1 VSLLVDTNVISE
13 LRKGPRADDNVVLWF
28 EGVEEED
35 IHLSVLVVGEL
46 RRGIER
52 LRGRDARQAGA
63 LEAWLRQVVRQ
74 HGERILPVDWRV
86 AEQWGSL
93 TAMRS
98 GSVIDTL
105 MAATAL
111 VFGSFKARQHATRRT
126 SRTGVS
132 CLNPFDPRAVSREAP
147 AGGVDPPAR
156 GT

>member
-1 VSLLVDTNVISE
+1 VSLLLDTNVISE
-13 LRKGPRADDNVVLWF
+13 LRKGPRADSSVVEWF
-28 EGVEEED
+28 EGVAEEE

-63 LEAWLRQVVRQ
+63 AEAWLRQVVRD
-74 HGERILPVDWRV
+74 HAERILPVDSRV

-93 TAMRS
+93 TATRS

-111 VFGSFKARQHATRRT
+111 VFDLVLVTRNVKDVAW
-126 SRTGVS
+126 TGVI
-132 CLNPFDPRAVSREAP
+132 CLNPFDPSGRQ
-147 AGGVDPPAR
+147 
-156 GT
+156 